1 MAIMKAEPVRM
12 SDEAAQGLIDTF
24 HRHTS
29 LMSRVRARFVP
40 KHHLWAHLVQCA
52 AANGNPRFY
61 STFLDETLNGVV
73 ATMAKAGHSKTW
85 ERSIFTRLQLVPL
98 FNGGKYVA
106 SVHGGV

>member
-1 MAIMKAEPVRM
+1 MM
-12 SDEAAQGLIDTF
+12 
-24 HRHTS
+24 
-29 LMSRVRARFVP
+29 RVGARFVP

-85 ERSIFTRLQLVPL
+85 ERRIFTRLQLVPL
-98 FNGGKYVA
+98 YNKGKYFA
-106 SVHGGV
+106 PVHGGV